1 MRKFK
6 GYMTLEASL
15 IVPMVICVF
24 VVLIFFTYYLY
35 GRCVLSQDSYILAFR
50 ASINKTAEFK
60 EDPEGYVA
68 AKMDQVLGNKY
79 FGSEKPTVHTRVNGK
94 EIIVTGSNTVRTKA
108 MGRYFLKPK
117 TGWDYIAAGKAKKLD
132 QIKHM
137 RRVKRLKD
145 IAQRSVG

>member
-1 MRKFK
+1 
-6 GYMTLEASL
+6 MTLEASL

-24 VVLIFFTYYLY
+24 AVLIFFTYYLY

-50 ASINKTAEFK
+50 ASINKSAEFK

-68 AKMDQVLGNKY
+68 AKTDLVLGNKY
-79 FGSEKPTVHTRVNGK
+79 FGSERPTVHTRVNGK
-94 EIIVTGSNTVRTKA
+94 EIIVTGSSAVRARA

-117 TGWDYIAAGKAKKLD
+117 TGWDYIALGKAKKLD